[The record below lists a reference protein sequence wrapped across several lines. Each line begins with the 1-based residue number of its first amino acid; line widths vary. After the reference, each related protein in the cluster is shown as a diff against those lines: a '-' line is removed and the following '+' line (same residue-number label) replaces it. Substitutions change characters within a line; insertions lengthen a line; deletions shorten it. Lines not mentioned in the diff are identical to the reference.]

1 MIQLKNVSKRYG
13 NHILLENITE
23 NFDSQKIKIKGE
35 NGIGKS
41 VLLKLIVGYS
51 IPDEGSIY
59 YDGKE
64 LGKDTDFL
72 EDAGVSINA
81 PQFMPNWTGREN
93 LKYLQEIRKVCSNK
107 RLNHLIN
114 TFELEND
121 IDKKYKT
128 YSLGMCQKMR
138 IIQALMD
145 KPKYLILDEPFDA
158 LSFSSKAK
166 AKGILESYLSKDPQR
181 TLIYTSHSEEDDVF
195 ANRIY
200 LIKEYHLTQIK

>member
-1 MIQLKNVSKRYG
+1 MIRLENVSKRYG
-13 NHILLENITE
+13 KNLILDDVSET
-23 NFDSQKIKIKGE
+23 FQGKKIKIKGE

-51 IPDEGSIY
+51 VPDEGCIY
-59 YDGKE
+59 YDDSE
-64 LGKDTDFL
+64 LRKDTDFL

-93 LKYLQEIRKVCSNK
+93 LKYLQQIRKVCSNK
-107 RLNHLIN
+107 RMDHLID

-145 KPKYLILDEPFDA
+145 KPRYLILDEPFDA
-158 LSFSSKAK
+158 LSLSSKAK
-166 AKGILESYLSKDPQR
+166 AKGILESYLSKDPGR
-181 TLIYTSHSEEDDVF
+181 MLIYTSHSEEDDMF
-195 ANRIY
+195 EDKIY
-200 LIKEYHLTQIK
+200 LIEDHKLKRV

>member
-1 MIQLKNVSKRYG
+1 MIQLNNVSKRYG
-13 NHILLENITE
+13 NHILLENATV
-23 NFDSQKIKIKGE
+23 NLNSQKIKIKGE

-51 IPDEGSIY
+51 IPDEGVIY

-72 EDAGVSINA
+72 ENAGVSINA
-81 PQFMPNWTGREN
+81 PQFMPKWTGYEN
-93 LKYLQEIRKVCSNK
+93 LKYLQSIRNICSDK
-107 RLNHLIN
+107 RLDNLLKG
-114 TFELEND
+114 FELYED
-121 IDKKYKT
+121 KDKKYNT

-138 IIQALMD
+138 IIQAIMD

-158 LSFSSKAK
+158 LSFSSKAS
-166 AKGILESYLSKDPQR
+166 AKGIIESYLSKDPER
-181 TLIYTSHSEEDDVF
+181 MLIYTSHAEEDDVF

-200 LIKEYHLTQIK
+200 LIKEHHLKQIK